1 MYMNH
6 TSVSPLSTKFSS
18 SDTGNKFIGA
28 TTETSNIFSS
38 LEPFPVPLE
47 ELNPRLPIVDRKL
60 YGVTKLSL
68 DSNLFLLSIRLCFSI
83 VLLPSL
89 SALALDLVFIS
100 NNTEATIPYISFL
113 ILS

>member
-1 MYMNH
+1 MNH
-6 TSVSPLSTKFSS
+6 TSLSALSTKFSS
-18 SDTGNKFIGA
+18 SDTGNRIIGA
-28 TTETSNIFSS
+28 TSETSNAFSS
-38 LEPFPVPLE
+38 WEPLPVPLE

-100 NNTEATIPYISFL
+100 NNIEANSPYISF
-113 ILS
+113 